1 LLTAA
6 LNVAWRQSSA
16 LSSIADLFEVGDGDT
31 VGDAW
36 LTTVNLLDML
46 EGTQKLAGLYD
57 FAQARGKVAQV
68 YAIAELHGMDK
79 KKCACGLSDAEH
91 ALLRRK
97 VLTFFK
103 LQVSNLKHFMD

>member
-1 LLTAA
+1 M
-6 LNVAWRQSSA
+6 
-16 LSSIADLFEVGDGDT
+16 SIADLFAVSDDDT
-31 VGDAW
+31 VWDAW

-46 EGTQKLAGLYD
+46 ESMQKLAGLYD
-57 FAQARGKVAQV
+57 FAQARDKVAQV
-68 YAIAELHGMDK
+68 CAMAELHRMDRER
-79 KKCACGLSDAEH
+79 CACGLSDAEH